1 MTYIPSRDE
10 VESALAKASSIDPLA
25 CEVRR
30 LRELLEAACSAV
42 DATLLGAVMASETE
56 RINAKLANVE
66 DIRNELRDHQDRS
79 PVNVDIIVEMLT
91 EALEDEP

>member
-30 LRELLEAACSAV
+30 LRGALV
-42 DATLLGAVMASETE
+42 DKLVRADVDKCA
-56 RINAKLANVE
+56 AKLAYVE

-79 PVNVDIIVEMLT
+79 PVDVDTIVEMLT